1 MATSTTRKRKLEGV
15 VEETN
20 VGYEAN
26 TYKKRAA
33 EPDCTQLDKLDKK
46 FEADTD
52 ASLFKSQQMKQ
63 CMFDSETK
71 KCSRKNPAHF
81 KEYSHKHLCNKD
93 DIQNFEV
100 DTDTFLENT
109 YNIYKCNGNTFS
121 TAWNTKVGADRGAP
135 KLHLKTCIY
144 DEYDTFIFSMLA
156 NIALNLNKY
165 ETLYGSEF
173 LEDMLFGLE
182 TNDNTGLFPIEQYRP
197 IREIFTKYAPI
208 EENSKKIDYRLSNTT
223 LRGIIENRLKKMLE
237 KTLET
242 EAGGGKRKKKTM
254 KKNRKKNRKTHK
266 RKHYIKRK

>member
-1 MATSTTRKRKLEGV
+1 MATSRKRNLELAGV
-15 VEETN
+15 VEEDID
-20 VGYEAN
+20 VDSYKAN

-46 FEADTD
+46 FISDTD
-52 ASLFKSQQMKQ
+52 ASLVNSQELKQ

-71 KCSRKNPAHF
+71 ECRRKNPEHF
-81 KEYSHKHLCNKD
+81 KEYSHKHQCNKH
-93 DIQNFEV
+93 DIEKFKK
-100 DTDTFLENT
+100 DTDIFLQNT
-109 YNIYKCNGNTFS
+109 YNIYKCNGDTFS
-121 TAWNTKVGADRGAP
+121 TAWNTKVGADRGAH

-165 ETLYGSEF
+165 ETLYGPKF

-208 EENSKKIDYRLSNTT
+208 EGNSKKIDYRLSNTT
-223 LRGIIENRLKKMLE
+223 LRGIIENRLE

-254 KKNRKKNRKTHK
+254 KKNRKKNKKTHK